1 MSVENEE
8 RAGRAGGAWRAV
20 RAVPW
25 PGWVSDRGQAWGRAR
40 GRGGG
45 VVGAVVGCFVLGG
58 VLMVVPPDGGD
69 RRDGGGGREARVVG
83 AAGAEGRRAGAG
95 AAAGVPAALPD
106 VVATVREREAR
117 VRARPGDH
125 VSWAMLGVA
134 YVERARR
141 TGGVTDYP
149 RAERA
154 LRTSLR
160 LRPDGN
166 ADALEGLAALAVARR
181 DFRAAERWGEEAV
194 RVAPGRWTSYAL
206 LIDAYDGLGRYK
218 AARATRDRM
227 LAVDSGPAARV
238 RAARVSWD
246 QGAREDAAAA
256 LSDAAA
262 AETSA
267 AGPSAAGAAWWV
279 RAGELAW
286 ERGDAEH
293 SLRYCEAGGSAVA
306 GRERDPVP
314 EAGACRARAL
324 AALGRTAEGLRAYRA
339 SLARRPSAEV
349 ALRLGKLYES
359 LGRPRE
365 ARKQWGVVRALVARS
380 AAAGVNESLVLG
392 ALEAD
397 HGDPAEAV
405 RVLRTEWERQPGLR
419 VADALGWA
427 LHRAGRDG
435 EALGFARRATDRAR
449 GGEVR
454 SAAYAYHRG
463 VIERAVGLEAAGRR
477 HLEEA
482 RRLNPYVGEGGRF
495 A

>member
-1 MSVENEE
+1 M
-8 RAGRAGGAWRAV
+8 
-20 RAVPW
+20 
-25 PGWVSDRGQAWGRAR
+25 
-40 GRGGG
+40 
-45 VVGAVVGCFVLGG
+45 
-58 VLMVVPPDGGD
+58 
-69 RRDGGGGREARVVG
+69 
-83 AAGAEGRRAGAG
+83 
-95 AAAGVPAALPD
+95 
-106 VVATVREREAR
+106 
-117 VRARPGDH
+117 
-125 VSWAMLGVA
+125 A

-160 LRPDGN
+160 LRPGGN
-166 ADALEGLAALAVARR
+166 ADALEGLTALAVARR

-227 LAVDSGPAARV
+227 LAVDSGPAARA

-246 QGAREDAAAA
+246 QGRVRTRRRRSRTRRQPRPRRRARRPRGRRGGY
-256 LSDAAA
+256 
-262 AETSA
+262 
-267 AGPSAAGAAWWV
+267 GPGNWPGS
-279 RAGELAW
+279 
-286 ERGDAEH
+286 GDAEQ
-293 SLRYCEAGGSAVA
+293 SLRYCEAGGSASAA
-306 GRERDPVP
+306 GEP

-324 AALGRTAEGLRAYRA
+324 VALGRTAEGVRAYRA
-339 SLARRPSAEV
+339 ALARRPSAEV
-349 ALRLGKLYES
+349 ALRLGELYES

-365 ARKQWGVVRALVARS
+365 TRKQWGVVRALVARS
-380 AAAGVNESLVLG
+380 AAAGVDESLVLG
-392 ALEAD
+392 TLEAD

-405 RVLRTEWERQPGLR
+405 RVLRAEWERQPGLR

-435 EALGFARRATDRAR
+435 EALRFARRATDRAR

-454 SAAYAYHRG
+454 SGLRVSPG

-477 HLEEA
+477 HLEE
-482 RRLNPYVGEGGRF
+482 RGG
-495 A
+495 

>member
-1 MSVENEE
+1 MRDVVVVLTHSDGMSVENEQ
-8 RAGRAGGAWRAV
+8 RAV
-20 RAVPW
+20 RRWAA
-25 PGWVSDRGQAWGRAR
+25 GWRAAGR
-40 GRGGG
+40 GRQ
-45 VVGAVVGCFVLGG
+45 VVWAVVGCFVLGG

-69 RRDGGGGREARVVG
+69 GGGGGREARVVG
-83 AAGAEGRRAGAG
+83 AAGPEGRRAGAVP
-95 AAAGVPAALPD
+95 AARLLAGVPAALPD
-106 VVATVREREAR
+106 VTATVRERRAR
-117 VRARPGDH
+117 VGARPRDH
-125 VSWAMLGVA
+125 VSWAVLGVA

-141 TGGVTDYP
+141 TGGVMDHP

-160 LRPDGN
+160 LRPSGN
-166 ADALEGLAALAVARR
+166 ADALEGLTALAVARR
-181 DFRAAERWGEEAV
+181 DFRAAKRWGEEAV
-194 RVAPGRWTSYAL
+194 RVAPGRWTAYAL

-227 LAVDSGPAARV
+227 LAVDSGPAARA

-262 AETSA
+262 TETSA

-286 ERGDAEH
+286 ERGEAEQ
-293 SLRYCEAGGSAVA
+293 SLRYCEAGGSGAA
-306 GRERDPVP
+306 GGDP
-314 EAGACRARAL
+314 EAGACRGRAL
-324 AALGRTAEGLRAYRA
+324 VALGRTAQGVRAYRSA
-339 SLARRPSAEV
+339 LSRRPSAEV
-349 ALRLGKLYES
+349 ALRLGELYES
-359 LGRPRE
+359 LGRAKE
-365 ARKQWGVVRALVARS
+365 AREQYGVVRTLVARS

-397 HGDPAEAV
+397 HGDAAKAV
-405 RVLRTEWERQPGLR
+405 RVLRAEWERQPGLR

-427 LHRAGRDG
+427 LHRAGADE

-454 SAAYAYHRG
+454 SAVYAYHRG

-482 RRLNPYVGEGGRF
+482 RRLNPYVVGGGGRV

>member
-1 MSVENEE
+1 MSVDDEE
-8 RAGRAGGAWRAV
+8 RAVRPWPAGWRAGG
-20 RAVPW
+20 
-25 PGWVSDRGQAWGRAR
+25 R
-40 GRGGG
+40 GRR
-45 VVGAVVGCFVLGG
+45 VVWAVVGCFVLGG

-69 RRDGGGGREARVVG
+69 GGGGREARVVG
-83 AAGAEGRRAGAG
+83 AAGAEAGSRVTATVT
-95 AAAGVPAALPD
+95 AGVPAAPSE
-106 VVATVREREAR
+106 VASVVREREAR
-117 VRARPGDH
+117 VRARPRDH
-125 VSWAMLGVA
+125 VSWAVLGVA

-141 TGGVTDYP
+141 TGGVGDYP

-160 LRPDGN
+160 LRPSGN
-166 ADALEGLAALAVARR
+166 ADALEGLTALAVARR
-181 DFRAAERWGEEAV
+181 DFRAAQRWGEEAV

-227 LAVDSGPAARV
+227 LAVDSGPAAGA
-238 RAARVSWD
+238 RAALVSWD

-267 AGPSAAGAAWWV
+267 TGPSAAGAAWWV

-286 ERGDAEH
+286 ERGEAEQ
-293 SLRYCEAGGSAVA
+293 SLRYCEAGGSGAS
-306 GRERDPVP
+306 GGDP
-314 EAGACRARAL
+314 EAGACRGRAL
-324 AALGRTAEGLRAYRA
+324 AALGRTAEGVRAYRSA
-339 SLARRPSAEV
+339 LARRPSAEV
-349 ALRLGKLYES
+349 ALRLGELYES
-359 LGRPRE
+359 LGRARE
-365 ARKQWGVVRALVARS
+365 AREQYGVVRELVARS

-392 ALEAD
+392 MLETD
-397 HGDPAEAV
+397 HGSPTVAV
-405 RVLRTEWERQPGLR
+405 RVLRAEWERQPGLR

-427 LHRAGRDG
+427 LHRAGEDER
-435 EALGFARRATDRAR
+435 ALGFARRATDRAR

-454 SAAYAYHRG
+454 SAVYAYHRG

-482 RRLNPYVGEGGRF
+482 RRLNPYVVGGGG
-495 A
+495 AGA

>member
-1 MSVENEE
+1 M
-8 RAGRAGGAWRAV
+8 A
-20 RAVPW
+20 
-25 PGWVSDRGQAWGRAR
+25 
-40 GRGGG
+40 
-45 VVGAVVGCFVLGG
+45 AVVGCFVLGG

-69 RRDGGGGREARVVG
+69 AGDGVGGREARVVG
-83 AAGAEGRRAGAG
+83 AAGAEGRRAGAVAAAG
-95 AAAGVPAALPD
+95 APARLSAGVPAALPD

-125 VSWAMLGVA
+125 VSWAVLGVA

-160 LRPDGN
+160 LRPGGN
-166 ADALEGLAALAVARR
+166 ADALEGLTALAVARR

-194 RVAPGRWTSYAL
+194 GVAPGRWTSYAL

-227 LAVDSGPAARV
+227 LAVDSGPAARA

-286 ERGDAEH
+286 ERGDAEQ
-293 SLRYCEAGGSAVA
+293 SLRYCEAGGAASA
-306 GRERDPVP
+306 GGEP

-324 AALGRTAEGLRAYRA
+324 VALGRTAEGVRAYRA
-339 SLARRPSAEV
+339 ALARRPSAEV
-349 ALRLGKLYES
+349 ALRLGELYES

-380 AAAGVNESLVLG
+380 AASGVNESLVLG

-435 EALGFARRATDRAR
+435 EALRFARRATDRAR

>member
-1 MSVENEE
+1 MRDVVVVLTHSDGMSVENEQ
-8 RAGRAGGAWRAV
+8 RAV
-20 RAVPW
+20 RRWAA
-25 PGWVSDRGQAWGRAR
+25 GLRATEGRGAGR
-40 GRGGG
+40 GRR
-45 VVGAVVGCFVLGG
+45 VVWAVVGCFVLGG

-69 RRDGGGGREARVVG
+69 GGGGGGGREARVVG
-83 AAGAEGRRAGAG
+83 AAGPEGRRARTVPAARLLAG
-95 AAAGVPAALPD
+95 MPAALPD
-106 VVATVREREAR
+106 VAATVREREAR
-117 VRARPGDH
+117 VRARPRDH
-125 VSWAMLGVA
+125 VSWAVLGVA

-141 TGGVTDYP
+141 TGGVLDHP

-160 LRPDGN
+160 LRPSGN
-166 ADALEGLAALAVARR
+166 ADALEGLTALAVARR
-181 DFRAAERWGEEAV
+181 DFRAAQRWGEKAV
-194 RVAPGRWTSYAL
+194 RVAPGRWTAYAL

-218 AARATRDRM
+218 AVRATRDRM
-227 LAVDSGPAARV
+227 LAVDSGPAARA

-262 AETSA
+262 TETSVT
-267 AGPSAAGAAWWV
+267 GPSAAGAAWWV

-286 ERGDAEH
+286 ERGEAEQ
-293 SLRYCEAGGSAVA
+293 SLRYCEAGGSGVA
-306 GRERDPVP
+306 GGDP
-314 EAGACRARAL
+314 EAGACRGRAL
-324 AALGRTAEGLRAYRA
+324 VALGRTAEGVREYRSA
-339 SLARRPSAEV
+339 LSRRPSPEV
-349 ALRLGKLYES
+349 ALRLGELYES
-359 LGRPRE
+359 LGRAKE
-365 ARKQWGVVRALVARS
+365 AREQYGVVRTLVARS

-405 RVLRTEWERQPGLR
+405 RVLRAEWERQPGLR

-427 LHRAGRDG
+427 LHRAGADG

-454 SAAYAYHRG
+454 SAVYAYHRG

-482 RRLNPYVGEGGRF
+482 GRLNPYVVRGG
-495 A
+495 